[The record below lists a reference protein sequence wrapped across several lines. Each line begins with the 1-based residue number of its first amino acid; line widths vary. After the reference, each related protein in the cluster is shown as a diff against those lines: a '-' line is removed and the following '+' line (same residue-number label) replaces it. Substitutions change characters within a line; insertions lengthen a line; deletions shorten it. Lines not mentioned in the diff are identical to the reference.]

1 MSARP
6 RYCPS
11 LQIPTAQLVVERGL
25 GTCKPEESPGVKW
38 KNNVTQE
45 TLTLE
50 EVSPDGDLSTSRN
63 GQESFSGVVT
73 LRRYFHRV

>member
-50 EVSPDGDLSTSRN
+50 EVSPDGDLHFKERP
-63 GQESFSGVVT
+63 GKLF
-73 LRRYFHRV
+73 RRSHFTPVLP